1 MFPISK
7 LALQRE
13 PRQWHAAC
21 RTERTYLRR
30 SRVRIT
36 NSNTITRH
44 PIPKSYTSPLNLS
57 VFLFW
62 FICLVECGF
71 VFVLRS
77 IWISLKRLLTWKASD
92 RTRYCDD
99 VSVHLRLDLTKL
111 KMSPNVP
118 WGSRKMILKIK
129 SPPGAKPP
137 VQERPKEERNG
148 KKTFTQCEDRC
159 PGDPWA
165 YCIVLWCACAM
176 SLISSGYSLYKQQGL
191 QDRLSLLE
199 EQHFALRSA
208 VLEPQQPLVER
219 LRREVLARPP
229 PSYWRPRRSIRD
241 YGDCVCPP
249 GQLLSCLFVE
259 NFVMPIKPSSSKF
272 KETTTMWNLKTEAL
286 ATCKQRWLVSD
297 GNKANSLKLNI
308 VARCMCFC
316 WVYM

>member
-1 MFPISK
+1 
-7 LALQRE
+7 
-13 PRQWHAAC
+13 
-21 RTERTYLRR
+21 
-30 SRVRIT
+30 
-36 NSNTITRH
+36 
-44 PIPKSYTSPLNLS
+44 
-57 VFLFW
+57 
-62 FICLVECGF
+62 
-71 VFVLRS
+71 
-77 IWISLKRLLTWKASD
+77 
-92 RTRYCDD
+92 
-99 VSVHLRLDLTKL
+99 
-111 KMSPNVP
+111 
-118 WGSRKMILKIK
+118 MILKIK

-249 GQLLSCLFVE
+249 VIRPILFCFGLNDDYIIVKHYSNEEINEPCPWVFSLHSYVAVGTLSLPQLGADRKNDKRGAGWLQSGSVAYCRTRLTPTSIDARAQSELCARRGSVLRRKFTNEKLERMAGVNVTLSTKYRTMTMTTCATVGHQNKNKLGITNQWRRCARSPTCFVLRLFPPKIYVYCYASRRAVVAAWSE
-259 NFVMPIKPSSSKF
+259 KPDSASF
-272 KETTTMWNLKTEAL
+272 A
-286 ATCKQRWLVSD
+286 
-297 GNKANSLKLNI
+297 
-308 VARCMCFC
+308 
-316 WVYM
+316 